1 MKSLFDY
8 GREVFSQQ
16 QALQIGKTG
25 NFGLFRPV
33 AKHPHIPSETGLLI
47 PSDCVRCYAESGL
60 HYFLRGSAW
69 DCG

>member
-33 AKHPHIPSETGLLI
+33 ANIPTSRRRPAFSSHLI
-47 PSDCVRCYAESGL
+47 ASVAMQNQDPIIS
-60 HYFLRGSAW
+60 
-69 DCG
+69 